1 MEKPGPPIK
10 RSPSEFQSNHHEQIQ
25 QFIATTSI
33 LSWTPTN
40 DEFFQELNLTAF
52 LGGTVD
58 MIKLH
63 GSSNAEKLQAW
74 GDNQHNFLVW
84 EANICFAARHFL
96 LAGGIKPHV
105 LFTYMNENR
114 GAFSRDV
121 PNRTIQWDHLATH
134 WHKWGCTDQDIW
146 TYLDHPNT
154 RAVFTTQ
161 HQTYSHPK
169 VHSVPLGVSP
179 RTKYK
184 IPNAIKHPLTKRTQL
199 LMINDNGWRHRALIT
214 QQIKDKFASLRPD
227 LPPLQNTYSN
237 KTNSVQNYVDELR
250 RSKYLLTPSGL
261 GWDCYRI
268 WEALY
273 LGVVPIIELYDRPI
287 DAWRKTLATFP
298 VLWVNH
304 YEDITPDFLESEYV
318 RIAAQ
323 SYDYRPLTKQWWID
337 FFTSFVAQDIMAS
350 QKTLDDGN
358 LSRLANPAPPHP
370 HLLKYYKDDRS
381 IPRIL
386 HFIYV
391 TPGLSPSQSP
401 LPPEVRNN
409 IDNWN
414 RLHPDWMVIV
424 WDNAAIHEEF
434 PELAELVKPIQTM
447 SWISNLLRYHA
458 LEKYGGVYLDVD
470 IVPLQSMEPLR
481 RRFTTFSVCE
491 DPASQGPRNTS
502 AEYVVDYCATI
513 NNNVIG
519 VPPHHP
525 ALQDIMELSVAR
537 TKDRLVQFPDTG
549 GPYKLETTG
558 PPVWSRSAKKFDVT
572 ILHASLFYPCNW
584 NQKDKCQ
591 IQLWKG
597 QPHVYGMHEW
607 KMSWYKG

>member
-1 MEKPGPPIK
+1 
-10 RSPSEFQSNHHEQIQ
+10 
-25 QFIATTSI
+25 
-33 LSWTPTN
+33 
-40 DEFFQELNLTAF
+40 
-52 LGGTVD
+52 
-58 MIKLH
+58 MIRLH
-63 GSSNAEKLQAW
+63 GRTKAQKLQAW
-74 GDNQHNFLVW
+74 GDVHHNFLVW
-84 EANICFAARHFL
+84 EANICFAARNFL

-114 GAFSRDV
+114 GAFSRDIK
-121 PNRTIQWDHLATH
+121 NRTIEWDHLATH
-134 WHKWGCTDQDIW
+134 WNKWGCSDKEIW

-161 HQTYSHPK
+161 HQSYAHPK

-179 RTKYK
+179 RSKYK
-184 IPNAIKHPLTKRTQL
+184 LVPAVQRPLVKRTQL
-199 LMINDNGWRHRALIT
+199 LMINDNGWRHRKAIAQRIIET
-214 QQIKDKFASLRPD
+214 FAELRPD

-237 KTNSVQNYVDELR
+237 KTNAAQNYVDELR
-250 RSKYLLTPSGL
+250 RSKFLLTPSGL

-273 LGVVPIIELYDRPI
+273 LGVVPIIELYDRPV
-287 DAWRKTLATFP
+287 DAWRETLATLP

-304 YEDITPDFLESEYV
+304 YEDVTPDLLERAYE

-323 SYDYRPLTKQWWID
+323 SYDYRTLTKQWWID
-337 FFTSFVAQDIMAS
+337 FFISFVAKEIIAADKTKSDHDHDPLVGQIATPALPQSHLWRYYYQDE
-350 QKTLDDGN
+350 
-358 LSRLANPAPPHP
+358 
-370 HLLKYYKDDRS
+370 RS

-401 LPPEVRNN
+401 LPIEVRKN
-409 IDNWN
+409 IDAWN

-424 WDNAAIHEEF
+424 WDNVAIRQEF
-434 PELAELVKPIQTM
+434 PDLVELVQPILTM
-447 SWISNLLRYHA
+447 SWISNLLRYRA

-470 IVPLQSMEPLR
+470 IVPLQSLEPLR

-491 DPASQGPRNTS
+491 DPASTGPLS
-502 AEYVVDYCATI
+502 KEADYVVNYCALI

-525 ALQDIMELSVAR
+525 ALQDIVALSVAR
-537 TKDRLVQFPDTG
+537 TKDRLAQYPENG

-558 PPVWSRSAKKFDVT
+558 PPIWSRSAKKFDVT
-572 ILHASLFYPCNW
+572 ILDASLFYPCSW
-584 NQKDKCQ
+584 KQKDQCQ
-591 IQLWKG
+591 VQLWQG
-597 QPHVYGMHEW
+597 RPHVYGMHEW
-607 KMSWYKG
+607 KMTWYKQG